1 MREAV
6 ARQARLPRAT
16 DQGDEI
22 YARVHDL
29 LCYLWDGKRA
39 IRLVGVGVAQLGD
52 YPAQLGLW
60 DSQVRDGAEQ
70 QAQTVIVAAEQFL
83 GRPLSTHRLAQ
94 SATKRWTPADLA
106 SER

>member
-6 ARQARLPRAT
+6 AHQARLPRAT
-16 DQGDEI
+16 DRGDEI

-29 LCYLWDGKRA
+29 LCYLWDGKRS
-39 IRLVGVGVAQLGD
+39 IRLVGVGVSQLGD
-52 YPAQLGLW
+52 FPAQLGLW
-60 DSQVRDGAEQ
+60 DSPISDGAEQ

-94 SATKRWTPADLA
+94 STLKRWTPHDLTP
-106 SER
+106 EG